1 MRVKFLAE
9 KCDHLLNN
17 ESFYLTMRV
26 KFLAQRKIEL
36 LLNNEFI
43 VEKSEL
49 LLINEGKVSC

>member
-9 KCDHLLNN
+9 KCELLLNN